1 MHNPTNIP
9 LIPYV
14 VEQTPR
20 GERSYDIYSRL
31 LNDRIVFLGEEVT
44 RESANLV
51 IAQLLHLESQDPD
64 KDSSLYIDSPGG
76 DIYAGLGIIDTMNF
90 IKPDVSTICVGMAA
104 SMGAAI
110 LASGTKGKRLALPNS
125 MILIHQPSSGVQGQQ
140 TDIQIVA
147 DETKWIRHH
156 LNELLADATGKSV
169 DQIDKD
175 TERDNYMRASEALEY
190 GLVDKVITTRSEQS
204 TQE

>member
-1 MHNPTNIP
+1 MHYPTNIP
-9 LIPYV
+9 NIPYV

-44 RESANLV
+44 RDSANLV

-64 KDSSLYIDSPGG
+64 KDISLYIDSPGG
-76 DIYAGLGIIDTMNF
+76 DVYAGLGIIDTMKF

-147 DETKWIRHH
+147 DETKRIRQH
-156 LNELLADATGKSV
+156 LNEMLAEATGQPV
-169 DQIDKD
+169 ERINAD
-175 TERDNYMRASEALEY
+175 TERDNYMRADEAQAY
-190 GLVDKVITTRSEQS
+190 GLVDKVIASRNDQGK
-204 TQE
+204 QE

>member
-1 MHNPTNIP
+1 MMHNPTNIP

-31 LNDRIVFLGEEVT
+31 LNDRIVFIGEPIT

-64 KDSSLYIDSPGG
+64 KDISIYIDSPGG
-76 DIYAGLGIIDTMNF
+76 EVYAGLGILDTMNF

-104 SMGAAI
+104 SMAALL
-110 LASGTKGKRLALPNS
+110 LAAGTPGKRLVLPNS
-125 MILIHQPSSGVQGQQ
+125 MVLIHQPSSGVQGQQ

-147 DETKWIRHH
+147 DETAYIRQHI
-156 LNELLADATGKSV
+156 NELLSQYTGQPIEK
-169 DQIDKD
+169 INED
-175 TERDNYMRASEALEY
+175 TERDNYLRAQEAVDY
-190 GLVDKVITTRSEQS
+190 GLVDRLITSRFEQ
-204 TQE
+204 TEE